1 MSKKVKRN
9 TSGLLR
15 HTEILKTDTSDRV
28 NRAIDE
34 MKRNKSKINFRTVSA
49 ASGVSTTT
57 LYNTPALRTRIE
69 SLRAVKEVMP
79 PKDTKAAPVQM
90 REQELR
96 KQIKQLK
103 EEKEMLI
110 AQLLDRERLL
120 EENNHLKALLSQR
133 KRE

>member
-15 HTEILKTDTSDRV
+15 HTEILKMDTADRV

-34 MKRNKSKINFRTVSA
+34 MKRNKIKINFRTVSA

-57 LYNTPALRTRIE
+57 LYNTPALRVRIE
-69 SLRAVKEVMP
+69 SLRAVKEAMP
-79 PKDTKAAPVQM
+79 QMATKADSAQI

-103 EEKEMLI
+103 DEKEMLI